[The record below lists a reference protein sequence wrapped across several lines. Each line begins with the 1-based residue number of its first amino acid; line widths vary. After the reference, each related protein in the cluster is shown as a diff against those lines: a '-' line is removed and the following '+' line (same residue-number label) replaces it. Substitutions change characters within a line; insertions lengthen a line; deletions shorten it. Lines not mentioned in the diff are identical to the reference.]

1 MSIVDTVV
9 YALLVIVYY
18 MFLKTALEVFTYKKL
33 RNYSILMI
41 SILGVVVSLK
51 IDLFLGI
58 LVLFI
63 ILLRPIKLNLKEA
76 FVVALTAEFG
86 FLLGVV
92 VIMFILTTAGTVFGI
107 EGLELNMTWEELFH
121 YITTHP

>member
-1 MSIVDTVV
+1 MSIVDTVI

-33 RNYSILMI
+33 RNYSILTI

-76 FVVALTAEFG
+76 LVVALTAEFG
-86 FLLGVV
+86 FLLGVI

>member
-1 MSIVDTVV
+1 MSIVDTVI

-51 IDLFLGI
+51 VDLFLGI

-63 ILLRPIKLNLKEA
+63 LLLRPIKLNLKEA
-76 FVVALTAEFG
+76 LVVALTAEFG
-86 FLLGVV
+86 FLLGMI

-107 EGLELNMTWEELFH
+107 KGLELNMTWEELFH